1 MARPGARV
9 NAQPIPPGGFRSNG
23 NRQATCAFQN
33 DMTRTKSVAR
43 LDNVVFLSRIGATLR
58 WATQDIAREDLPPDV
73 RRLLG
78 RLERLEARRERKNA
92 DDDGG
97 PAGS

>member
-1 MARPGARV
+1 
-9 NAQPIPPGGFRSNG
+9 
-23 NRQATCAFQN
+23 
-33 DMTRTKSVAR
+33 MTRTKFVAQ

-58 WATQDIAREDLPPDV
+58 WATQDIAREDIPPDV
-73 RRLLG
+73 RRLLR

-97 PAGS
+97 PADS